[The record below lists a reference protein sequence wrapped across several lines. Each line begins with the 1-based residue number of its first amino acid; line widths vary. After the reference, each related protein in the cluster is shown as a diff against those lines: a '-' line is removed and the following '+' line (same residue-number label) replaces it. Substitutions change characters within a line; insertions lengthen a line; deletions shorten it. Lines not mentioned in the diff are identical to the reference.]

1 MTVGGATLDQEA
13 KEALVKM
20 MKDSVDEIKGKCLA
34 GKEEI
39 VPEFPM
45 DAVVPL
51 VSLFYAS

>member
-13 KEALVKM
+13 KESLVKM
-20 MKDSVDEIKGKCLA
+20 MKDSVDGVKAKCLA

-45 DAVVPL
+45 DAVVPM
-51 VSLFYAS
+51 VTLFYAS

>member
-1 MTVGGATLDQEA
+1 MTVDGATLDQEA

-20 MKDSVDEIKGKCLA
+20 MKDSVDQVKGKCLA

-45 DAVVPL
+45 DAVVPM

>member
-1 MTVGGATLDQEA
+1 MTVDGATLDQEA

-20 MKDSVDEIKGKCLA
+20 MKDSIDEVKAKCLA

>member
-1 MTVGGATLDQEA
+1 MTVGGADLDQEA

-20 MKDSVDEIKGKCLA
+20 MKDSVDQVKGKCLA

-45 DAVVPL
+45 DAVVPM

>member
-1 MTVGGATLDQEA
+1 MTVGGATLDEEA

-20 MKDSVDEIKGKCLA
+20 MKDSVDEIKAKCLA
-34 GKEEI
+34 GKEEV
-39 VPEFPM
+39 VPDFPM

>member
-1 MTVGGATLDQEA
+1 MTVDGATLDQEA

-20 MKDSVDEIKGKCLA
+20 MKDSVDKVKAKCLA
-34 GKEEI
+34 GKEEV
-39 VPEFPM
+39 VPDFPM

>member
-20 MKDSVDEIKGKCLA
+20 MKDSVDEIKAKCLA
-34 GKEEI
+34 GKEEV
-39 VPEFPM
+39 VPDFPM